1 MTLRS
6 STAALALV
14 SWYLIVPPSLLKA
27 PKDKMMASLSH
38 WTIVRE
44 FDVEKDCD
52 SERAKSSKGDSNLG
66 QYRGMPPEE
75 IYDAQCVATDDP
87 RLKSN

>member
-1 MTLRS
+1 MAFR

-14 SWYLIVPPSLLKA
+14 SWYLVVPPSLSSVS
-27 PKDKMMASLSH
+27 KDKNMPTLSR

-44 FDVEKDCD
+44 FSAEEACD
-52 SERAKSSKGDSNLG
+52 AERIKSSRGDLTLG
-66 QYRGMPPEE
+66 EYRGMPAEE
-75 IYDAQCVATDDP
+75 IYDAQCIATDDP

>member
-1 MTLRS
+1 MTIR

-14 SWYLIVPPSLLKA
+14 SWYLIVPPSLSKA
-27 PKDKMMASLSH
+27 PKDKTMAALSR

-52 SERAKSSKGDSNLG
+52 SERVKSSKGDSTPG
-66 QYRGMPPEE
+66 EYRGMPPEE
-75 IYDAQCVATDDP
+75 IYDAQCIATDDP